1 MIDWLIAA
9 AVGLI
14 AAALLYGRQRG
25 AGPAP
30 AWRIALGTLRAAAL
44 TLVVALLLD
53 APLGRARPAP
63 PTVFVDASLS
73 MTRENAALAGAA
85 WDSATSVDA
94 DSIWFFGDTIRPAAR
109 ETAPSDRTTR
119 VRPVVE
125 RTMASGR
132 PAVLITDGE
141 VEDSSALDAL
151 VSGSRIVVL
160 SREPGMDAA
169 VVAMEAPRAAVAGD
183 SLDIRLTI
191 GAGARG
197 AAAGSLAL
205 ELEGRAL
212 GRWPMQAMSPWS
224 ERQVEVRARADG
236 ITDGAGILRAVL
248 TTPGDAEPR
257 NDTLAATLEL
267 SRAASAVVVST
278 SPDQDVRFAIA
289 VLRGALALPTRGFL
303 RVAPGM
309 WRHEGSLTPATEAE
323 VRAALRDAPIAILH
337 GDTLI
342 FGPPRSV
349 TLGPLALMIP
359 AEEDGEWYPVATPVS
374 PLSAALSA
382 IPLESLPPVAAGASG
397 AGDWIALEARR
408 GREAQRRPLVVGS
421 DAPRRVVLVTGS
433 GFWRWRFRGGA
444 SADAFAALWGGIFD
458 WLAAERADRRGAVPE
473 ATLVRSG
480 QSIRWRRGSTA
491 DSLVH
496 VLIQPRP
503 SGRQDTLV
511 LRFGPGT
518 SVQETTPLPSGV
530 YDVIVPGGRALLAV
544 NASAELLPRRPRLQ
558 SGSVGTRRHVDE
570 ARRAR
575 NKSLLY
581 ILVVALLCAEWMTRR
596 RIGLR

>member
-1 MIDWLIAA
+1 MTDWLIAA
-9 AVGLI
+9 AAGVI

-25 AGPAP
+25 AGPP
-30 AWRIALGTLRAAAL
+30 IAWRIALGALRAAAL

-53 APLGRARPAP
+53 APLGRADPAP
-63 PTVFVDASLS
+63 PAVFVDASLS
-73 MTRENAALAGAA
+73 MTRENALLAGAA
-85 WDSATSVDA
+85 WDSAAAVGA
-94 DSIWFFGDTIRPAAR
+94 DSIWFFGDTIRRAFRDAA
-109 ETAPSDRTTR
+109 ASDRTTR

-125 RTMASGR
+125 RSMASGR

-160 SREPGMDAA
+160 SREPKVDAA
-169 VVAMEAPRAAVAGD
+169 VVSLESPRAALEGD
-183 SLDIRLTI
+183 SLDLRLTI
-191 GAGARG
+191 GAGMRG
-197 AAAGSLAL
+197 AGAGTLAVHL
-205 ELEGRAL
+205 GMREL
-212 GRWPMQAMSPWS
+212 GRWPTQPLSPWA
-224 ERQVEVRARADG
+224 ERQVEVRVRADG
-236 ITDGAGILRAVL
+236 TADGAEVLRAVL
-248 TTPGDAEPR
+248 ATPGDAEPR
-257 NDTLAATLEL
+257 NDTLAATIEL

-289 VLRGALALPTRGFL
+289 VLRGSLSLPTRGFL

-349 TLGPLALMIP
+349 TLGPLALMVP
-359 AEEDGEWYPVATPVS
+359 AEEDGEWYPVATPLS
-374 PLSAALSA
+374 PLSAALAA
-382 IPLESLPPVAAGASG
+382 IPVESLPPVAAGAPG
-397 AGDWIALEARR
+397 AGDWTALEARR
-408 GREAQRRPLVVGS
+408 GREALRRPLVVGS
-421 DAPRRVVLVTGS
+421 DAPRRVVTVTGS

-491 DSLVH
+491 DSV
-496 VLIQPRP
+496 VRVVIRPRAV
-503 SGRQDTLV
+503 GRADTLT
-511 LRFGPGT
+511 LRFTPEAA
-518 SVQETTPLPSGV
+518 VQETAPLPPGI
-530 YDVIVPGGRALLAV
+530 YDVIVPGGRSVLAV
-544 NASAELLPRRPRLQ
+544 NASAELLPRRPALQ
-558 SGSVGTRRHVDE
+558 SGGVGTRRHVDE

-575 NKSLLY
+575 NKSILY
-581 ILVVALLCAEWMTRR
+581 VLIIAFLCAEWIARR